1 MCILS
6 GANVLSR
13 CGIGMNDIRQILAI
27 GNSPAHFLENL
38 AKLCEIGYY
47 EPLGSWSIK
56 LG

>member
-1 MCILS
+1 MCILT

-13 CGIGMNDIRQILAI
+13 CGIGMNDMRQILAI
-27 GNSPAHFLENL
+27 GNSPARFLENL

-47 EPLGSWSIK
+47 EPLGSWSIN

>member
-1 MCILS
+1 MSILS
-6 GANVLSR
+6 GANVLCRS
-13 CGIGMNDIRQILAI
+13 GICMNDIKQILAL
-27 GNSPAHFLENL
+27 GSSPAQFLENL